1 MFPDEIATF
10 GQVLIVPLDDGTF
23 RVDSVVYKKVN
34 GRIIEFRNSMG
45 EVQTYAQAVKIKQ
58 TWFGMD

>member
-1 MFPDEIATF
+1 MFPDEIAIR

-23 RVDSVVYKKVN
+23 RVDSVVHKKVN
-34 GRIIEFRNSMG
+34 GRITEFRNSMG
-45 EVQTYAQAVKIKQ
+45 EVPTYPQALKIKQ